1 MAHSNP
7 DPPPKETL
15 CQVEEEHVASKYEN
29 SRLRRFLTPKNCRWS
44 PDAPS
49 ILTTGLCL
57 LYALAATVTV
67 ANLYYNQPV
76 LNRIAETFNVSYEAS
91 SQVATLMQSGYA
103 AGIVFV
109 LPLGDMLERRFF
121 IISLVLVTATLVS
134 PLPALETKHSL
145 CYGALTFEKW
155 IGLCIT
161 DDFTIFRT
169 LSFLCGMTTVTPQLM
184 IPLVGDYAPARRKSL
199 ALAVVV
205 SGLLVGVLI
214 ARLLSGVLTTYT
226 SWRTIYWVS
235 CGLQYLLAVLLLCFL
250 PDYPSTNPDGLNYF
264 AALWSIPYM
273 LVTEPVLVQAC
284 LIVFSLSAVFSG
296 FWTTLTF
303 LLASPPYN
311 FSSLDIGLFSLI
323 GIVIVVVIPFIGA
336 LVDRFEAFLSILLA
350 LVLCLVTTIVGT
362 FTGTFTLAGPI
373 VQGIGGDVG
382 YQAVQVASRAAVF
395 AINPK
400 ARNRLNTAYMAAAFA
415 GQLMGSAVGN
425 RLYAQGGWRV
435 SGYFLVGLSGAAV
448 AFAVMRGPE
457 ETGWVGWKGG
467 WNLGSRV
474 KATQSEEAGDTT

>member
-1 MAHSNP
+1 MAHSNS

-29 SRLRRFLTPKNCRWS
+29 SRLRRVVTPKNCRWN

-109 LPLGDMLERRFF
+109 LPLGDMLERRCF
-121 IISLVLVTATLVS
+121 IISLVLITATL
-134 PLPALETKHSL
+134 
-145 CYGALTFEKW
+145 W

-184 IPLVGDYAPARRKSL
+184 VPLVGDYAPARRKSL

-214 ARLLSGVLTTYT
+214 ARLLSGIVTTYT
-226 SWRTIYWVS
+226 SWRMTYWVS

-303 LLASPPYN
+303 LLASSPYN

-323 GIVIVVVIPFIGA
+323 GIVIVVVIPFVGA

-350 LVLCLVTTIVGT
+350 LVLCLVTTLVGT

-373 VQGIGGDVG
+373 VQGIGVDVG
-382 YQAVQVASRAAVF
+382 YQAVQVASRAAIF

-425 RLYAQGGWRV
+425 RLYAQGGWKV
-435 SGYFLVGLSGAAV
+435 SGYCLGEYFIPLAFQALMGFAVGLAGTAV
-448 AFAVMRGPE
+448 VFALMRGPE

-474 KATQSEEAGDTT
+474 KAPQNEEAGDRT